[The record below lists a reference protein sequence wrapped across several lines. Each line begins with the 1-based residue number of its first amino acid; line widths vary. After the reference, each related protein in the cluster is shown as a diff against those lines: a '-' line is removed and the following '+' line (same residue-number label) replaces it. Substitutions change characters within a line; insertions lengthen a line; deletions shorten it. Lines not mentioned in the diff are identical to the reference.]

1 MRVSNPLV
9 SVIVITYNS
18 YVFVIETLESIKKQ
32 TYQNIELIISD
43 DGSND
48 QTVRL
53 CSDWVNAN
61 KDSFVRVKV
70 ICVES
75 NTGIPANC
83 NRGFRA
89 AEGVWIKFIAG
100 DDILDSNCIES
111 FVDFVEGDASIE
123 LVESKS
129 QFFKNEFKQEN
140 FAHIQDLGGTGFFDS
155 SVTASQQYE
164 ALLRRNYIHAPSVF
178 IKRSVIEEVGGFD
191 EKYRLI
197 EDHPLWLRLT
207 KCGFRFYF
215 LPKVTVYYR
224 LHCQSVYASS
234 SDNKIFNT
242 FYKHRRLFDV
252 ECIIPNINFFESL
265 FVNYEYYRLCIFDYL
280 KINNSIK
287 LFRIL
292 YRLSDLNTFYKKL
305 LRKPFFSSSTRW

>member
-1 MRVSNPLV
+1 MSVSSPLV

-18 YVFVIETLESIKKQ
+18 CVFVVETLESIKNQ
-32 TYQNIELIISD
+32 TYHNIELIISD
-43 DGSND
+43 DGSSD

-53 CSDWVNAN
+53 CNDWVNAN
-61 KDSFVRVKV
+61 QDRFVRVEV
-70 ICVES
+70 ISVES

-83 NRGFRA
+83 NRGFRT

-100 DDILDSNCIES
+100 DDILDNNCIES
-111 FVDFVEGDASIE
+111 FVDFVESDASVE

-178 IKRSVIEEVGGFD
+178 IKRSAIAEVGGFD

-207 KCGFRFYF
+207 KCGSRFYF
-215 LPKVTVYYR
+215 MPKVTVYYR
-224 LHCQSVYASS
+224 LHCNSVYASKRT
-234 SDNKIFNT
+234 DQIFNK
-242 FYKHRRLFDV
+242 FYKHRRNFDIDY
-252 ECIIPNINFFESL
+252 IIPNVSLIESML
-265 FVNYEYYRLCIFDYL
+265 LNYNYYRLFVIDYFKMNKNIKIF
-280 KINNSIK
+280 
-287 LFRIL
+287 
-292 YRLSDLNTFYKKL
+292 KL
-305 LRKPFFSSSTRW
+305 LYYFSDFKYYYDKKFNKLNF